1 MKKKIMVIDDEEQ
14 IRKLL
19 SRILTSS
26 GYDVVIASN
35 GKEAL
40 DKLETIS
47 VDLIM
52 LDMNMPEMDGL
63 SFLRTVKESDITH
76 VPVLMI
82 SGEANP
88 DIIVESYK
96 LGVYDFIRKP
106 EQREVML
113 KRVEN
118 GLKIGEMINFNEFIR
133 VELLMA
139 RKLQKYLFPEPSV
152 KTERVRIHT
161 WTMPLSDI
169 GGDLYD
175 YVIFRDDRIIFF
187 VADVSGHSI
196 SASLYT
202 AIVKMVFRNAL
213 QKSEIPGDLMT
224 IMNQELSGNLPVESF
239 VTAFCG
245 LFDPDKRIL
254 HYSNAGHPKP
264 YCLNGEKIIQL
275 EGNDSFLGPIA
286 DASYETHIIDLN
298 DASCILAYTDGI
310 IDIVSEDSTPVGQSM
325 LLDVLKTPGKS
336 PFEKFRMIQK
346 YVTGPEVVV
355 SDDCTLMLVDLA

>member
-1 MKKKIMVIDDEEQ
+1 MIIDDEEP

-19 SRILTSS
+19 SRILTGS
-26 GYDVVIASN
+26 GYDVVMASN
-35 GKEAL
+35 GREAL
-40 DKLETIS
+40 EKLDNVS

-52 LDMNMPEMDGL
+52 LDMNMPEMGGL
-63 SFLRTVKESDITH
+63 SFLRRVKEHDITH
-76 VPVLMI
+76 VPVLMV

-88 DIIVESYK
+88 ENIVESYK

-106 EQREVML
+106 EQTEVML

-152 KTERVRIHT
+152 NTDGANIHT
-161 WTMPLSDI
+161 WSMPLSDI

-175 YVIFRDDRIIFF
+175 YVVFRDNRIIFF

-213 QKSEIPGDLMT
+213 QKAQIPGELMT
-224 IMNQELSGNLPVESF
+224 VMNQELAGNLPIESF

-245 LFDPDKRIL
+245 LYDPNERVL
-254 HYSNAGHPKP
+254 MYTNAGHPKP
-264 YCLNGEKIIQL
+264 YCINEDGYMQL

-286 DASYETHIIDLN
+286 DATYETHRLEMTRP
-298 DASCILAYTDGI
+298 SSILAFTDGI
-310 IDIVSEDSTPVGQSM
+310 LDITSDATTPVGQAM
-325 LLDVLKTPGKS
+325 LHDVLKIKGKS
-336 PFEKFRMIQK
+336 PIEKFKMIQD
-346 YVTGPEVVV
+346 YITGDEVVIT
-355 SDDCTLMLVDLA
+355 DDCTLMLVDLA

>member
-1 MKKKIMVIDDEEQ
+1 MKKKIMIIDDEEQ
-14 IRKLL
+14 LRKLL
-19 SRILTSS
+19 SRILMSS
-26 GYDVVIASN
+26 GYDVATASN

-40 DKLETIS
+40 EKLETIS

-52 LDMNMPEMDGL
+52 LDMNMPEIDGL
-63 SFLRTVKESDITH
+63 SFLRKVKESNITH

-82 SGEANP
+82 SAEANTEM
-88 DIIVESYK
+88 IVECYK
-96 LGVYDFIRKP
+96 LGAYDFIRKP

-139 RKLQKYLFPEPSV
+139 RKLQKYLFPEPSIT
-152 KTERVRIHT
+152 TERVRIHT
-161 WTMPLSDI
+161 WSMPLSDI

-213 QKSEIPGDLMT
+213 QKAEMPGELLT

-245 LFDPDKRIL
+245 LFDPGKRVL

-286 DASYETHIIDLN
+286 DATYNTYSIDLN
-298 DASCILAYTDGI
+298 DTSCILAYTDGI
-310 IDIVSEDSTPVGQSM
+310 LDIVSEEEKPIGHSM
-325 LLDVLKTPGKS
+325 LMDVLKAPEKTPL
-336 PFEKFRMIQK
+336 EKFGMIQK
-346 YVTGPEVVV
+346 YITGPDCVVV
-355 SDDCTLMLVDLA
+355 DDCTLMLIDLA

>member
-1 MKKKIMVIDDEEQ
+1 MT
-14 IRKLL
+14 RSRYASSCL
-19 SRILTSS
+19 RILNGA
-26 GYDVVIASN
+26 GYDVVAASN
-35 GKEAL
+35 GREAL
-40 DKLETIS
+40 ERLEGVS

-63 SFLRTVKESDITH
+63 SFLRKVRQGDITH
-76 VPVLMI
+76 VPVLMV

-88 DIIVESYK
+88 ENIVESYK

-106 EQREVML
+106 EQTEVML

-139 RKLQKYLFPEPSV
+139 RKLQKYLFPEPAIH
-152 KTERVRIHT
+152 TERVKIHT
-161 WTMPLSDI
+161 WSMPLSDI

-175 YVIFRDDRIIFF
+175 YVIFRDDRTIFF

-213 QKSEIPGDLMT
+213 QKTVVPGELLSV
-224 IMNQELSGNLPVESF
+224 MNRELSGNLPVESF

-245 LFDPDKRIL
+245 LFDPAGRVLK
-254 HYSNAGHPKP
+254 YSNGGHPKP
-264 YCLNGEKIIQL
+264 FCLSGDTVVQL
-275 EGNDSFLGPIA
+275 EENDSFLGPIV
-286 DASYETHIIDLN
+286 DAKYETHTLDLPEG
-298 DASCILAYTDGI
+298 ASILVYTDGI
-310 IDIVSEDSTPVGQSM
+310 LDLMSDEDKPVGQKM
-325 LLDVLKTPGKS
+325 LLEVLNSPGTTPL
-336 PFEKFRMIQK
+336 EKFRMIQK
-346 YVTGPEVVV
+346 HATGPDFAVV
-355 SDDCTLMLVDLA
+355 DDCTLMLLDF